1 MNLLDGDGSAKSM
14 QNIKLDNTSKKNSGA
29 DRNLF

>member
-14 QNIKLDNTSKKNSGA
+14 QNINLDNTSKMSGA
-29 DRNLF
+29 EKNPF